1 MSRNTQRAKEE
12 EEQKQKNMK
21 NTTKITK
28 IEFSILHSLM
38 NKISDFLFTQKI
50 ILEFEYLWH
59 KNCVMEFVFGIFC
72 LFIFDTLGIFL
83 R

>member
-1 MSRNTQRAKEE
+1 MSRNTQRAKE

-59 KNCVMEFVFGIFC
+59 KNCVMDFFPI
-72 LFIFDTLGIFL
+72 FIFDTLGIFL